1 MRRIQTQHKL
11 GELNTPKIFFFK
23 DNKAP
28 KPNVTVKRLAHIH
41 KDMEHADHAKMAME
55 CTRLGCKPGKSM
67 DLKISR
73 VIQECIICRH
83 EDEVFTQGQGKKY
96 KTDFNIDDLARR
108 ELVRNDHYYTDLFSW
123 NAYTPDT
130 QRPGM

>member
-1 MRRIQTQHKL
+1 
-11 GELNTPKIFFFK
+11 
-23 DNKAP
+23 
-28 KPNVTVKRLAHIH
+28 
-41 KDMEHADHAKMAME
+41 MEHADHAKMAME

-96 KTDFNIDDLARR
+96 KTDFNIDVLVRR
-108 ELVRNDHYYTDLFSW
+108 EPVRNDHYYTDLFSLECLHTR
-123 NAYTPDT
+123 YTTARYVNRRKYESKYDMISNVVAEYWIY
-130 QRPGM
+130 GE